1 MLSKIMSYMFFI
13 VYRSSQR
20 LSKPLLM
27 FAILV
32 VILLSLPNKL
42 FYGILTFL
50 WIISWIRIRLKI
62 AMSPFMNLPPQ
73 EEINARFYGNIKLT
87 LLFVVATTECV

>member
-1 MLSKIMSYMFFI
+1 MVAL
-13 VYRSSQR
+13 
-20 LSKPLLM
+20 
-27 FAILV
+27 LV

-50 WIISWIRIRLKI
+50 WIIRWIRIRLKI

>member
-1 MLSKIMSYMFFI
+1 MVSKIMSYHNSL
-13 VYRSSQR
+13 YSTHAQ
-20 LSKPLLM
+20 LLPVL
-27 FAILV
+27 ALLV
-32 VILLSLPNKL
+32 VILLSLPNKS

-50 WIISWIRIRLKI
+50 WIIRWIRIRLKI